1 MIHARSLAE
10 VPAGRPALLTIGSFD
25 GVHLGHQIL
34 IRELAAKGRARNFR
48 TAVVTFF
55 PHPSV
60 VLRGRKPS
68 FYINTPD
75 EKAAMFANLGVDVT
89 VTHPFDR
96 AVAEITAADF
106 TERLLAAFDFK
117 ELWCGADFAFGHNRE
132 GNVQW
137 LTEYGAKRGFT
148 VHVVE
153 PITINGEVISSSRV
167 RIALAE
173 GDVEQAAACLGRP
186 FQLPGTVVEGNRR
199 GRTIGIPT
207 ANLGIWDER
216 AYPARG
222 VYACRAWVADQSVD
236 AVTNIGLR
244 PTFEAETKP
253 TIEAHLLDF
262 DADLY
267 GKTIRL
273 DFVARLRPEM
283 KFTGVNEL
291 VAQIHRD
298 VDNARELLKPQIPN
312 PKIQK

>member
-10 VPAGRPALLTIGSFD
+10 VPAGRPALLTMGSFD
-25 GVHLGHQIL
+25 GVHLGHQTL
-34 IRELAAKGRARNFR
+34 IRELVAKARAKNFR
-48 TAVVTFF
+48 AAVITFF

-68 FYINTPD
+68 FYINTPE
-75 EKAAMFANLGVDVT
+75 EKAALFDGLGVDVT

-96 AVAEITAADF
+96 AVAEITA
-106 TERLLAAFDFK
+106 TEFAESLLAAFDFK

-132 GNVQW
+132 GSAQW

-153 PITINGEVISSSRV
+153 PISINGRIVSSSRV
-167 RIALAE
+167 RAALAE

-186 FQLPGTVVEGNRR
+186 FQLPGTVVEGSRR
-199 GRTIGIPT
+199 GRAIGIPT
-207 ANLGIWDER
+207 ANLEIWDQR
-216 AYPARG
+216 ACPARG
-222 VYACRAWVADQSVD
+222 VYACRAWVDDQPVD
-236 AVTNIGLR
+236 AVTNIGVR
-244 PTFEAETKP
+244 PTFETEAKP

-267 GKTIRL
+267 GKTIAL

-283 KFTGVNEL
+283 KFNGVGEL

-298 VDNARELLKPQIPN
+298 IDKAREILKSQIPTS
-312 PKIQK
+312 KSQL